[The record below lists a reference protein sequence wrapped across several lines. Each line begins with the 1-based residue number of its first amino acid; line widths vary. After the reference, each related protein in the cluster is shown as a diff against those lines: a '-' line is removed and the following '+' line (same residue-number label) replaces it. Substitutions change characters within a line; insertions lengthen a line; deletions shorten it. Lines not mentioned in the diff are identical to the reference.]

1 MPTTVTDS
9 VLRELAAFR
18 SPSGCALS
26 IYLDL
31 DPSSTPTIPAA
42 EKRFNA
48 TLTTA
53 EKKIRGEGCRAL
65 RDDLGR
71 IEAWWRD
78 EWVRDGAHGVAVFSC
93 SADNL
98 FRALPLAESAG
109 DAVHIGPRLLVTPL
123 AAQLGD
129 DGSLVAVVS
138 RERGTIDRVEAGRL
152 VEVLDASEEQ
162 PGRHDQGGWS
172 QANYRRHIEHLVLQH
187 LKTVGVELDRAIRRS
202 GSPPIVVVA
211 SDETRAELERE
222 LSHEVRSA
230 IVGWTTAEAHASPSD
245 LLRLARPFFVEE
257 RARAENEVLERW
269 REAHGRGE
277 RSASGWKQVLD
288 AVSDGR
294 VDVLL
299 LPTGTNRQVWECPE
313 CGRVSADGGKCPL
326 DGTKLQ
332 VADDGVDASIHQ
344 VLAHGGSCVW
354 LASNSLPDGAP
365 AALLRY

>member
-1 MPTTVTDS
+1 MTTTVTDFA
-9 VLRELAAFR
+9 LRELATFR

-31 DPSSTPTIPAA
+31 DPSSTPTTTAA

-48 TLTTA
+48 LLTTA
-53 EKKIRGEGCRAL
+53 EKKARGNGCRAL

-71 IEAWWRD
+71 IKAWWRD
-78 EWVRDGAHGVAVFSC
+78 EFVRDGARGVAVFSS
-93 SADNL
+93 SADGL
-98 FRALPLAESAG
+98 FRALPLPESAG
-109 DAVHIGPRLLVTPL
+109 DAVHLGPRLLVTPL
-123 AAQLGD
+123 ASQLGD
-129 DGSLVAVVS
+129 DGSLVAFVS
-138 RERGTIDRVEAGRL
+138 RERGTLYRVEAGRL

-172 QANYRRHIEHLVLQH
+172 QANYQRHIEHLVLQH
-187 LKTVGVELDRAIRRS
+187 LKTVGVELDRTVRRS

-211 SDETRAELERE
+211 SEETRAELERE

-230 IVGWTTAEAHASPSD
+230 IVGWTTAEAHASPSE
-245 LLRLARPFFVEE
+245 LLRLARVFFVEE
-257 RARAENEVLERW
+257 RARAENDVLERW
-269 REAHGRGE
+269 REAAGRGE
-277 RSASGWKQVLD
+277 RSAAGWKQVLD

-294 VDVLL
+294 VEVLL

-332 VADDGVDASIHQ
+332 NAADGVDASIHQ
-344 VLAHGGSCVW
+344 VLAHGGSFVW
-354 LASNSLPDGAP
+354 LDPGALPDDAP